1 LLTTAYGLLP
11 RLKHNWHVSCVYD
24 VVIQL
29 KGLVVLRQSYLPTI
43 LTAAAL
49 SLILS
54 TPAFAA
60 SGSVAL
66 PEPSALLLLSMG
78 VAGVAIGRRFSSK
91 RPRD

>member
-1 LLTTAYGLLP
+1 MAWEL
-11 RLKHNWHVSCVYD
+11 RLRSRKFPKGS
-24 VVIQL
+24 VVPL
-29 KGLVVLRQSYLPTI
+29 HSFLPTLVSFMI
-43 LTAAAL
+43 VTASSAV
-49 SLILS
+49 
-54 TPAFAA
+54 PAFAG